1 VNKHIY
7 YLIRHNIDS
16 LQVLY
21 YNSQSFSRK
30 NLQNFYPQII
40 FKAKTAKEISFL
52 LQYHNYVFLNLSS
65 DHALYLGRELMKA
78 EIALAMGQKYIQ
90 D

>member
-1 VNKHIY
+1 MTTDTYYVIKH
-7 YLIRHNIDS
+7 NVDS

-21 YNSQSFSRK
+21 YNAQYFSRK
-30 NLQNFYPQII
+30 NLHPQVI
-40 FKAKTAKEISFL
+40 FKAKTAKEVSFL
-52 LQYHNYVFLNLSS
+52 LQYHNHVFLNLSS

-78 EIALAMGQKYIQ
+78 EIALVMGQKYIQ